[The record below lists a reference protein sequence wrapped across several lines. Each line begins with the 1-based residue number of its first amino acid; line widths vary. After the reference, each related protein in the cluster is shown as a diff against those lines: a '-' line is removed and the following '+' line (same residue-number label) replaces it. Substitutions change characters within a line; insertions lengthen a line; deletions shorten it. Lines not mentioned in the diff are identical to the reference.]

1 MKKINVVA
9 YFYNLNEIILCK
21 YLSFSLPDVE
31 HTIMHW
37 HLIIGHIKGNSG
49 AFNNEL
55 TRSSTLQEVGLL
67 PRLGAE
73 VSGGTTTDKS
83 SDIRLLRARGSGA
96 GADGPVAKPVPPL
109 TMLPR
114 RFPAK
119 PLAASPLEL
128 DPVGWERLSLEA

>member
-9 YFYNLNEIILCK
+9 YFYNQNEIVLSK
-21 YLSFSLPDVE
+21 YLSSFPDVE

-49 AFNNEL
+49 AFSNEL
-55 TRSSTLQEVGLL
+55 TRSSTLQEAGLL

-73 VSGGTTTDKS
+73 GSGGTTTDKS
-83 SDIRLLRARGSGA
+83 SDIRLLLARGSGA
-96 GADGPVAKPVPPL
+96 GADMPAAKPVAPL

-114 RFPAK
+114 RFPAN

-128 DPVGWERLSLEA
+128 DPVGCERFSLEEA